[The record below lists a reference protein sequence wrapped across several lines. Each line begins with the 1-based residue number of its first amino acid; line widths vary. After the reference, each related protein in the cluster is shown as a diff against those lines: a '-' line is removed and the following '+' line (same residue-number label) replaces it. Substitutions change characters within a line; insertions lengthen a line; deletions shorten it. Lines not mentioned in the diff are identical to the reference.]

1 MEEKVIDKKELEVAK
16 PHSKIKFILW
26 ILLGIVLFAAL
37 LCYLFIP
44 RFIIR
49 GFDRNITLIYG
60 APYAEDY
67 GTICYGNII
76 NCADVT
82 VESDI
87 KEIDTYVL
95 GENVISYH
103 ITNVDGISIDL
114 TQKITVVD
122 EDRPDIMTNADTITV
137 CPNNQKIILPSDLKI
152 IDNRDGDITE
162 KAEIKYENDK
172 VSIYIADE
180 LGNSGTRTF
189 PANVSDTTA
198 PVWQT
203 TLKSSY
209 EIVAG
214 ETLSFTTPIA
224 IDECDGE
231 ITAVA
236 SGTIDTNTVGD
247 YHVDYT
253 ATDSQGNT
261 ATMPVDV
268 KVLSRN
274 GIIYLTFD
282 DGPSPETSRLLDVL
296 KAYGVKATFFVTG
309 AGGEDILQRECN
321 EGHSIGLHT
330 FSHSYDYVYQSVD
343 IFFSDIEKVKNRVE
357 SYTDCTSTLIRF
369 PGGSSN
375 TVSRGVD
382 GGTHIM
388 SKLVEEVPRRGY
400 AYFDWN
406 VSSGDAGGA
415 YMADQ
420 VFYNVV
426 NNLKPDVSV
435 VLQHDTRAFSVDAV
449 ERIIQYGL
457 SHGYRF
463 MPLTH
468 NSFGAHHGV
477 NN

>member
-1 MEEKVIDKKELEVAK
+1 MEEKELEIIR

-26 ILLGIVLFAAL
+26 ILLGIILLAAL

-44 RFIIR
+44 RFIVR
-49 GFDRNITLIYG
+49 GFDRDITLIYG

-67 GTICYGNII
+67 GTICYGTII
-76 NCADVT
+76 NCKDVT
-82 VESDI
+82 VESDTQ
-87 KEIDTYVL
+87 EIDTYTL
-95 GENVISYH
+95 GENIITYH
-103 ITNVDGISIDL
+103 VTNTDGVSIEL
-114 TQKITVVD
+114 TQKITIVD
-122 EDRPDIMTNADTITV
+122 EDRPDIMTDADTISV
-137 CPNNQKIILPSDLKI
+137 CPTNQKVILPSDLKI
-152 IDNRDGDITE
+152 IDNRDGDLTD
-162 KAEIKYENDK
+162 KAEVKYENDK
-172 VSIYIADE
+172 VIISIADE
-180 LGNSGTRTF
+180 RGNSGSRTF

-203 TLKSSY
+203 TLKNSY

-214 ETLSFTTPIA
+214 EKLNFTTPTA

-231 ITAVA
+231 ITATA
-236 SGTIDTNTVGD
+236 SGVIDTDTVGD
-247 YHVDYT
+247 YHVDYI

-268 KVLSRN
+268 KVLPRN

-282 DGPSPETSRLLDVL
+282 DGPSTETDRLLDVL

-309 AGGEDILQRECN
+309 AGGENTLRRECD

-343 IFFSDIEKVKNRVE
+343 VFFSDIDKIKNRVE
-357 SYTDCTSTLIRF
+357 NATNCTSTLIRF

-388 SKLVEEVPRRGY
+388 SKLAEEVPRRGY

-415 YMADQ
+415 YSSDQ
-420 VFYNVV
+420 VFYNVI
-426 NNLKPDVSV
+426 NNLKSDVSV
-435 VLQHDTRAFSVDAV
+435 VLQHDTKAFSVDAV